1 MRRPASDSRFS
12 RSPLWH
18 VNECAPLAAGA
29 PWHRNRRTLDS
40 ICSGDTRAPHSRIAF
55 LAGTRH
61 QRFPDSATF
70 LILKRVQDTP
80 ERSVLP
86 ASTSIAMAREP
97 LNQPSL
103 FGLTSTPQAFYVRR

>member
-1 MRRPASDSRFS
+1 LLERAFIR
-12 RSPLWH
+12 LI
-18 VNECAPLAAGA
+18 
-29 PWHRNRRTLDS
+29 HRWLT
-40 ICSGDTRAPHSRIAF
+40 
-55 LAGTRH
+55 
-61 QRFPDSATF
+61 ATF

-97 LNQPSL
+97 LNQPSR